1 MFSKEQM
8 NAAVQ
13 VAMQARDQA
22 TEQAINL
29 AIKAAEQQARI
40 AELEQKLKVSSEAVE
55 TLSARKTIADP
66 N

>member
-13 VAMQARDQA
+13 VAMNARDQA

-29 AIKAAEQQARI
+29 AIKLADTEAKLAEAQG
-40 AELEQKLKVSSEAVE
+40 KLKVSTEAVE
-55 TLSARKTIADP
+55 ALSARPAPATV
-66 N
+66 

>member
-13 VAMQARDQA
+13 VAMNARDQA

-29 AIKAAEQQARI
+29 AIKLADVEAKLAEAQG
-40 AELEQKLKVSSEAVE
+40 KLKVSTEAVE
-55 TLSARKTIADP
+55 ALSARPAPATV
-66 N
+66 